1 MLLQPHAQ
9 LGGVDASGRDMMP
22 SKALGGVLSDQSV
35 ISIVD
40 DDSYFLE
47 SMGWLVKSL
56 GYAVNLFSS
65 PRDFLASS
73 TLDATACLIA
83 DVQMPSMS
91 GVELHRHLIDS
102 GRPIPTIL
110 VTAFHDD
117 DVKARALS
125 DGVLCYLRKPV
136 DDRDLMRCLYAALWS
151 GEPPDEPC

>member
-1 MLLQPHAQ
+1 
-9 LGGVDASGRDMMP
+9 MP
-22 SKALGGVLSDQSV
+22 DQSV

-65 PRDFLASS
+65 ARDFLASS

-83 DVQMPSMS
+83 DVHMPSMS
-91 GVELHRHLIDS
+91 GVQLHRHLVDS

-110 VTAFHDD
+110 VTAYHDD

-125 DGVLCYLRKPV
+125 DGVLCYLRKPL
-136 DDRDLMRCLYAALWS
+136 DDQDLMRCLCSALES
-151 GEPPDEPC
+151 GEPPDEPS

>member
-1 MLLQPHAQ
+1 MLSVADTGALRARPI
-9 LGGVDASGRDMMP
+9 MP
-22 SKALGGVLSDQSV
+22 SKPLGGVLSDQSV

-47 SMGWLVKSL
+47 SMGWLVRSL
-56 GYAVNLFSS
+56 GYTVNLFSS

-83 DVQMPSMS
+83 DVHMPSMS

-110 VTAFHDD
+110 VTGYHDD

-125 DGVLCYLRKPV
+125 DGVLCYLRKPL
-136 DDRDLMRCLYAALWS
+136 DDRDLVQCLYAALES
-151 GEPPDEPC
+151 GEPPDEPS